1 MVKFT
6 GLVLLVM
13 CLTGCTGYQQ
23 MSSSGTGMGYQESEA
38 GVSTYLLRYVGHQGL
53 SSDQK
58 AWQRIEGFWNQRAAE
73 LCGSERFERSDMEKN
88 KPCRIYTTFQ
98 NDNLIKEERC
108 LLELKGK
115 LTC

>member
-13 CLTGCTGYQQ
+13 SLYGCTGYQP
-23 MSSSGTGMGYQESEA
+23 MSSSGTGMGYQDSEA
-38 GVSTYLLRYVGHQGL
+38 GESAYLLRYVGHQGF
-53 SSDQK
+53 SNDQD
-58 AWQRIEGFWNQRAAE
+58 AWQRIEGFWDQRAAE

-88 KPCRIYTTFQ
+88 KPCRTYTTFRG
-98 NDNLIKEERC
+98 DNLVREERC